1 MSQELED
8 ESIKDFNF
16 DGDYFG
22 HEPNDANNNLST
34 GTHVPNGTNGTND
47 NFAGEQPKNQDEN
60 VNYIHLNEVNELPKQ
75 EDKKMIATKN
85 KENEALNENKTLMDE
100 EQNEKEKEEKK
111 EIKKAKKVKKDK
123 KTKIVKIVKK
133 LNISKKRKKN
143 KNNGKHKKNISKK
156 KKSSKPLSKPIF
168 KVDKIQTPIQRDL
181 AERNNNINIP
191 SSNINASS
199 NQDPQFVSSNINP
212 NIDIPRQSFELFI
225 NRPMENE
232 NEDEELNQE
241 HLQNLEFNQPIW
253 MPPDNM
259 VIEEED
265 NDGLDGNNNGFNDF
279 NNYFGNE
286 DQITEGKTQT
296 NNDLIQE
303 QDISSFNY
311 FDGRVA

>member
-1 MSQELED
+1 MTELD
-8 ESIKDFNF
+8 EETIKEFNF

-22 HEPNDANNNLST
+22 HEPNDANNNFST

-85 KENEALNENKTLMDE
+85 KENEALNENKTLMDLQKE
-100 EQNEKEKEEKK
+100 EQNEKEKK
-111 EIKKAKKVKKDK
+111 EIKKDKKDK
-123 KTKIVKIVKK
+123 KSKIVKK

-156 KKSSKPLSKPIF
+156 KKSSKPLSKPIL

-181 AERNNNINIP
+181 AERNNNIKIP
-191 SSNINASS
+191 SRNSNALS

-212 NIDIPRQSFELFI
+212 NISIPLQSFELFI
-225 NRPMENE
+225 KRPMENE

-241 HLQNLEFNQPIW
+241 HLQNLEINQPIW
-253 MPPDNM
+253 IPPDNM
-259 VIEEED
+259 VIDEED
-265 NDGLDGNNNGFNDF
+265 NDGLNGNNNGFNAF
-279 NNYFGNE
+279 INHFGDE
-286 DQITEGKTQT
+286 DQITKGKTQT
-296 NNDLIQE
+296 NNDLI
-303 QDISSFNY
+303 
-311 FDGRVA
+311 

>member
-1 MSQELED
+1 M
-8 ESIKDFNF
+8 
-16 DGDYFG
+16 
-22 HEPNDANNNLST
+22 
-34 GTHVPNGTNGTND
+34 
-47 NFAGEQPKNQDEN
+47 
-60 VNYIHLNEVNELPKQ
+60 
-75 EDKKMIATKN
+75 
-85 KENEALNENKTLMDE
+85 
-100 EQNEKEKEEKK
+100 
-111 EIKKAKKVKKDK
+111 KV
-123 KTKIVKIVKK
+123 VKK

-253 MPPDNM
+253 IPPDNM
-259 VIEEED
+259 VIDEED

-296 NNDLIQE
+296 NNDLI
-303 QDISSFNY
+303 
-311 FDGRVA
+311 

>member
-1 MSQELED
+1 MTELD
-8 ESIKDFNF
+8 EETIKEFNF

-22 HEPNDANNNLST
+22 HEPNDANNNFST

-60 VNYIHLNEVNELPKQ
+60 VNYIHLNEVTELPKQ

-85 KENEALNENKTLMDE
+85 KENEALNENKTLMDLQKE
-100 EQNEKEKEEKK
+100 EQNEKEKKEKK
-111 EIKKAKKVKKDK
+111 EIKKFKKAKKVKKDK
-123 KTKIVKIVKK
+123 KSKIVKK

-156 KKSSKPLSKPIF
+156 KKSSKPLSKPIL

-181 AERNNNINIP
+181 AERNNNIKIP
-191 SSNINASS
+191 SRNSNALS

-212 NIDIPRQSFELFI
+212 NISIPLQSFELFI
-225 NRPMENE
+225 KRPMEND

-259 VIEEED
+259 VIDEED
-265 NDGLDGNNNGFNDF
+265 NDGLDGNNNGFNAF
-279 NNYFGNE
+279 INYFCNE
-286 DQITEGKTQT
+286 NQITEGKTQT
-296 NNDLIQE
+296 NNDLI
-303 QDISSFNY
+303 
-311 FDGRVA
+311 

>member
-1 MSQELED
+1 MSELD
-8 ESIKDFNF
+8 EETIKEFNF

-22 HEPNDANNNLST
+22 HEPNDANNNFST

-60 VNYIHLNEVNELPKQ
+60 VNYIHLNEVTELPKQ
-75 EDKKMIATKN
+75 EDKKVIATKN

-111 EIKKAKKVKKDK
+111 EIKKVKKNK

-133 LNISKKRKKN
+133 LNISKKRKKK

-156 KKSSKPLSKPIF
+156 KKSSKPLSKPRF
-168 KVDKIQTPIQRDL
+168 KFDKIQTPIQRDL
-181 AERNNNINIP
+181 AERNNNIKIP
-191 SSNINASS
+191 SRNSNALS

-212 NIDIPRQSFELFI
+212 NISIPLQSFELFI
-225 NRPMENE
+225 KRPMENE

-241 HLQNLEFNQPIW
+241 HLQNLEINQPIW
-253 MPPDNM
+253 IPPDNM
-259 VIEEED
+259 VIDEED
-265 NDGLDGNNNGFNDF
+265 NDGLDGNNNGFNAF
-279 NNYFGNE
+279 INHFGDE

-296 NNDLIQE
+296 NNDLI
-303 QDISSFNY
+303 
-311 FDGRVA
+311 

>member
-1 MSQELED
+1 MYQEEETKLR
-8 ESIKDFNF
+8 DFNF
-16 DGDYFG
+16 IEDYFG
-22 HEPNDANNNLST
+22 HEPNDANNNFST

-60 VNYIHLNEVNELPKQ
+60 VNYIHLNEVTELPKQ
-75 EDKKMIATKN
+75 EDKKVIATKN

-111 EIKKAKKVKKDK
+111 EIKKVKKDK

-181 AERNNNINIP
+181 AERNNNINIS
-191 SSNINASS
+191 SSNINALS

-253 MPPDNM
+253 IPPDNM
-259 VIEEED
+259 VIDEED

-296 NNDLIQE
+296 NNDLN
-303 QDISSFNY
+303 ISSFNY

>member
-8 ESIKDFNF
+8 ETKLRNFNF
-16 DGDYFG
+16 IEDYFG
-22 HEPNDANNNLST
+22 HEPNDANNNFST

-60 VNYIHLNEVNELPKQ
+60 VNYIHLNEVTELPKQ
-75 EDKKMIATKN
+75 EDKKVIATKN

-111 EIKKAKKVKKDK
+111 EIKKVKKDK

-156 KKSSKPLSKPIF
+156 KKSSKPLSKPRF
-168 KVDKIQTPIQRDL
+168 KFDKIQTPIQRDL
-181 AERNNNINIP
+181 AERNNNIKIP
-191 SSNINASS
+191 SRNSNALS

-212 NIDIPRQSFELFI
+212 NISIPLQSFELFI
-225 NRPMENE
+225 KRPMENE

-241 HLQNLEFNQPIW
+241 HLQNLEINQPIW
-253 MPPDNM
+253 IPPDNM
-259 VIEEED
+259 VIDEED
-265 NDGLDGNNNGFNDF
+265 NDGLDGNNNGFNAF
-279 NNYFGNE
+279 INHFGDE

-296 NNDLIQE
+296 NNDLI
-303 QDISSFNY
+303 
-311 FDGRVA
+311 

>member
-8 ESIKDFNF
+8 ETKLRNFNF
-16 DGDYFG
+16 IEDYFG

-47 NFAGEQPKNQDEN
+47 NLAEEQSKNQDEN
-60 VNYIHLNEVNELPKQ
+60 VNYIHLNEVTELPKQ

-111 EIKKAKKVKKDK
+111 EIKKVKKDK

-156 KKSSKPLSKPIF
+156 KKSSKPLSKPIL

-181 AERNNNINIP
+181 AERNNNIKIP
-191 SSNINASS
+191 SRNSNALS

-212 NIDIPRQSFELFI
+212 NISIPLQSFELFI
-225 NRPMENE
+225 KRPMENE
-232 NEDEELNQE
+232 NEDDELNQE
-241 HLQNLEFNQPIW
+241 HLQNLEINQPIW
-253 MPPDNM
+253 IPPDNM
-259 VIEEED
+259 VIDEED
-265 NDGLDGNNNGFNDF
+265 NDGLDGNNNGFNAF
-279 NNYFGNE
+279 INHFGDE

-296 NNDLIQE
+296 NNDLI
-303 QDISSFNY
+303 
-311 FDGRVA
+311 

>member
-60 VNYIHLNEVNELPKQ
+60 VNYIHLNEVTELPKQ
-75 EDKKMIATKN
+75 EDKKVIATKN

-100 EQNEKEKEEKK
+100 EQNEKEKK
-111 EIKKAKKVKKDK
+111 EIKKDKKDK
-123 KTKIVKIVKK
+123 KDKIVKN
-133 LNISKKRKKN
+133 LNISKKRKEKKN
-143 KNNGKHKKNISKK
+143 KGKHKKNISKK
-156 KKSSKPLSKPIF
+156 KKSSKPLSKPIL

-181 AERNNNINIP
+181 AERNNNIKIP
-191 SSNINASS
+191 SRNSNALS

-212 NIDIPRQSFELFI
+212 NISIPLQSFELFI
-225 NRPMENE
+225 KRPMENE

-241 HLQNLEFNQPIW
+241 HLQNLEINQPIW
-253 MPPDNM
+253 IPPDNM
-259 VIEEED
+259 VIDEED
-265 NDGLDGNNNGFNDF
+265 NDGLDGNNNGFNAF
-279 NNYFGNE
+279 INHFGDE

-296 NNDLIQE
+296 NNDLI
-303 QDISSFNY
+303 
-311 FDGRVA
+311 